1 MNYNLLPEEI
11 KDWVDSVEVEKI
23 CNQIAAENSVTKDE
37 GGLVILTNV
46 VALITSSVD
55 PANFI
60 NEISS
65 SLGVDD
71 KTADKITTEIIDSI
85 LNKISSLLSSLG
97 INTDKLIRPISPDYS
112 MEPKNSPIVSI
123 EPYSSKDVSGA
134 IKAPTPET
142 ENVKPVSSSAPTPPP
157 ITSQTVKPTQAPQPQ
172 TNLRPS
178 FKEPVT
184 TSSSPK
190 AEAAP
195 GEIIHPA
202 PFILHEE
209 KPIEGTGDLYQ
220 NFSIQRPSFYKPVFS
235 SEEPRFDAYAKPKA
249 ATIELGGGEVKKPL
263 PASLKTSP
271 QQVRVVHYSEFKTNV
286 DPFGAQP
293 TISANPVPAATP
305 AISSNPV
312 AAPTP
317 QVPPPIHSNNV
328 VDLKDLPLE

>member
-1 MNYNLLPEEI
+1 MNYVKLFESLPERVQ
-11 KDWVDSVEVEKI
+11 DALFSTEVADAIYNLGRSINFNDK
-23 CNQIAAENSVTKDE
+23 QI
-37 GGLVILTNV
+37 
-46 VALITSSVD
+46 
-55 PANFI
+55 
-60 NEISS
+60 S
-65 SLGVDD
+65 SLGDLVGDIIMGVEKESD
-71 KTADKITTEIIDSI
+71 LKAKLQQIGSSDALLEQPVIKILDSI
-85 LNKISSLLSSLG
+85 HHGRNK
-97 INTDKLIRPISPDYS
+97 PQVPDRNIALATLANAAS
-112 MEPKNSPIVSI
+112 EIT
-123 EPYSSKDVSGA
+123 A
-134 IKAPTPET
+134 T
-142 ENVKPVSSSAPTPPP
+142 ES
-157 ITSQTVKPTQAPQPQ
+157 TSQEPVVIEQK
-172 TNLRPS
+172 LKPS
-178 FKEPVT
+178 FKEPIT
-184 TSSSPK
+184 TSSSPR

-209 KPIEGTGDLYQ
+209 KPIEGTGDLHQ

>member
-1 MNYNLLPEEI
+1 MNYVKLFESLPE
-11 KDWVDSVEVEKI
+11 SVQDALLSTEVANAIYNLGRSINFNDK
-23 CNQIAAENSVTKDE
+23 QI
-37 GGLVILTNV
+37 
-46 VALITSSVD
+46 
-55 PANFI
+55 
-60 NEISS
+60 S
-65 SLGVDD
+65 SLGDLVGDIIMGVEKESD
-71 KTADKITTEIIDSI
+71 LRAKLQQIGSSDALLEQPVIKILDSI
-85 LNKISSLLSSLG
+85 HHGRNK
-97 INTDKLIRPISPDYS
+97 PQVPDR
-112 MEPKNSPIVSI
+112 NIVIATLANAASEI
-123 EPYSSKDVSGA
+123 TA
-134 IKAPTPET
+134 T
-142 ENVKPVSSSAPTPPP
+142 ES
-157 ITSQTVKPTQAPQPQ
+157 TSQEPVIGQK
-172 TNLRPS
+172 LKPS

-209 KPIEGTGDLYQ
+209 KPIEGTGDLHQ